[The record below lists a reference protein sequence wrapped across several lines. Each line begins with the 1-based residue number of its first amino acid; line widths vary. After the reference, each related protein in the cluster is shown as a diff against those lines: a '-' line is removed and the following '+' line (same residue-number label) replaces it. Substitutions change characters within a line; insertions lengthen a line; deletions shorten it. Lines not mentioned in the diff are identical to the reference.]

1 MRALLNLSD
10 RVAAACRGIG
20 RVGSWLILPL
30 ILVITFDVVTR
41 KLPFMQELVQTTWL
55 HAWLSPTRLQEFEWH
70 LHAVIFLLAYG
81 LAYLDGT
88 HVRIDVWRDHR
99 GPRTRGWLEV
109 IGILALALPFCTVLL
124 VEGWQFVLSSWEQ
137 GEGSASLT
145 GVPHRWVVKS
155 FVLVGVALLA
165 LSLVATL
172 LRILVYLFGDGA
184 LARQAARR
192 LAVGKVLPD

>member
-10 RVAAACRGIG
+10 RVAAACRRFG
-20 RVGSWLILPL
+20 RFGSWLILPL
-30 ILVITFDVVTR
+30 ILVIAFDVVTR
-41 KLPFMQELVQTTWL
+41 KLPFVQAFVQTTWL
-55 HAWLSPTRLQEFEWH
+55 NDYLSPTRLQEFEWH

-88 HVRIDVWRDHR
+88 HVRIDVWRDRR
-99 GPRTRGWLEV
+99 GPRTRGWIEV
-109 IGILALALPFCTVLL
+109 VGILAFALPFCAVLL
-124 VEGWQFVLSSWEQ
+124 VEGWQFVVSSWEQ

-165 LSLVATL
+165 LSLLATL
-172 LRILVYLFGDGA
+172 MRIVVYLSGDPA
-184 LARQAARR
+184 LARTAAER
-192 LAVGKVLPD
+192 LGVAKVLPD